1 MTHSEINAMS
11 KRELVKTVETIAVCA
26 KGAWE
31 HADDL
36 RAKVDA
42 LYAEGNMEAA
52 YQAQVIWQ
60 AFDSALQ
67 MANLSSFK

>member
-11 KRELVKTVETIAVCA
+11 KRELVKMVETIATCA
-26 KGAWE
+26 EGAWK
-31 HADDL
+31 HADEL
-36 RAKVDA
+36 SAKVDA

-52 YQAQVIWQ
+52 YQAQVFWQ

-67 MANLSSFK
+67 MANLTRFK